1 MPREL
6 EDGTPLATIQQ
17 ILFDES
23 QSQSRAPRAPAPLSP
38 VIPPI
43 PPIPKNQPRVTFE
56 EPIPTAVHA
65 MSDVDPMDVIQQSAN
80 RVSSFGNAPPPHELR
95 SAARQFMN
103 AVIVTF
109 VVFVALYIFPFLQ
122 STPTEYRA
130 STMKILI
137 IAVAMG
143 IAVLY
148 IQKSL
153 R

>member
-1 MPREL
+1 MPKDL
-6 EDGTPLATIQQ
+6 DDGTPLSTIQQ

-23 QSQSRAPRAPAPLSP
+23 QSRPKHQQHQQQHQEEQTPLHH
-38 VIPPI
+38 
-43 PPIPKNQPRVTFE
+43 NRVRFE
-56 EPIPTAVHA
+56 EPIPTAISA
-65 MSDVDPMDVIQQSAN
+65 LSDVDPMDVIQKSMKKM
-80 RVSSFGNAPPPHELR
+80 SSFENSPPVQH
-95 SAARQFMN
+95 SAARQIMN
-103 AVIVTF
+103 SVIVSF

-130 STMKILI
+130 STIRILI
-137 IAVAMG
+137 IAIAMG